1 MNSSVMDGPS
11 ARNGVGV
18 KTIFATFFRLGC
30 TSFGGPIAHFGYF
43 REEFVARRRWL
54 EDSQFAE
61 LLALAQTLPGPASS
75 QVGFTVGMLMG
86 GWPGALAAWTGF
98 TLPSAVLMVAF
109 ALARRFVPGP
119 SAQGLVHGL
128 GIVAVAVVAQAVLL
142 MQRQLA
148 PDRVRATIAL
158 LGAGI
163 ALLAPSRASMIAA
176 IGTGATAG
184 LLFCSAVDPIDEH
197 DLFRPPLSKTTGTML
212 LSLFLLL
219 LLSPPLILA
228 HRGQSSLAVFN
239 AFYRSGALV
248 FGGGHVVLPLLESA
262 TVARGW
268 LSGPTFLAGYGAAQA
283 VPGPLF
289 SFAAYLGAT
298 LNVRPNGIEGACL
311 ALFSIFLPGLLLV
324 SGILPFWAH
333 LRRRNLARAA
343 IAGVNASVVGVLGAA
358 LYKPVWISAILRPVD
373 LVIALIAFLLLVQWR
388 VHPWKVVLATAAVSV
403 LLLR

>member
-1 MNSSVMDGPS
+1 MNASVMERPS
-11 ARNGVGV
+11 ARNGVAV
-18 KTIFATFFRLGC
+18 KTILATFFRLGC

-75 QVGFTVGMLMG
+75 QLGFTVGMLMG

-98 TLPSAVLMVAF
+98 TLPSAVLMVTF

-119 SAQGLVHGL
+119 STQGLIHGL
-128 GIVAVAVVAQAVLL
+128 GIVAAAVVAQAVLL

-148 PDRVRATIAL
+148 PDRVRATIAV
-158 LGAGI
+158 LGAAI
-163 ALLAPSRASMIAA
+163 ALLAPPHASMIAA
-176 IGTGATAG
+176 VSAGATAG
-184 LLFCSAVDPIDEH
+184 LLFCSAVDPIGEQGV
-197 DLFRPPLSKTTGTML
+197 FRPPLSKTTGTIL

-219 LLSPPLILA
+219 LLFPPLILA
-228 HRGQSSLAVFN
+228 HRSQSSLSVFN

-268 LSGPTFLAGYGAAQA
+268 LSEPTFLAGYGAAQA

-289 SFAAYLGAT
+289 SFAAYLGAA
-298 LNVRPNGIEGACL
+298 LNVAPNGMEGACL
-311 ALFSIFLPGLLLV
+311 ALLSIFLPGLLLV

-333 LRRRNLARAA
+333 LRGRNLVRAA

-358 LYKPVWISAILRPVD
+358 LYRPVWISAILRPVD
-373 LVIALIAFLLLVQWR
+373 LVIALIAFLLLVHWR
-388 VHPWKVVLATAAVSV
+388 VHPWKVVVATAAVSV
-403 LLLR
+403 LWLR